1 MDIMIDERRER
12 YINPYTDFGFNFLS
26 PEELEKLPSKER
38 KEYEERLKIY
48 RDLKNSMD
56 TSFNKGKAEGKEEEK
71 EAMAKKMK
79 DLEMAIETIAEI
91 TGLTVEEIERL

>member
-1 MDIMIDERRER
+1 MIDERRER

-26 PEELEKLPSKER
+26 TEELEKLPTKER

-56 TSFNKGKAEGKEEEK
+56 TSFNKGIAKAKEET
-71 EAMAKKMK
+71 ARKMK
-79 DLEMAIETIAEI
+79 SKGYPSDDIAEI